1 LIDIYKIPVT
11 ISLGVVIGI
20 LAITMVLSVRSA
32 PRKADA

>member
-1 LIDIYKIPVT
+1 
-11 ISLGVVIGI
+11 LGVVIGI